1 MLLRKLLLASLLL
14 ALVFAAGA
22 LWVIERVRAADRVV
36 AIERVA
42 AAFNTDLVRARCE
55 ANPKWFLAGPRDN
68 APSAALLADPDAD
81 VLAPRPDTDPRPF
94 EYFSYDVEFVG
105 QSTAAP
111 RFPQTM
117 RALMRAG
124 RDMVTEPFV
133 TTDGTGVQTAIRTNW
148 EGPCLVLLFRQHPQ
162 PGQLRERA
170 TLFAGLTGGAFVV
183 ALLVVFPLDRRI
195 RRLGDQLRASARTE
209 YREPASV
216 GGKDELSAL
225 GFAFNEA
232 GVDINRLQTDVRDRD
247 AEVKRVLTHLST
259 DTTALYQTAVDAPQ
273 TPGQVLTSVLQVL
286 NTVTGAQMRDP
297 AHRPPSTF
305 KVGGVLTTVARELAM
320 PAASRRVLLDVRG
333 LDADIAITGDA
344 GWLTQA
350 LRVLVAQA
358 IDREPAGGTITIT
371 LDRPVSGRP
380 VIRVRDHGPV
390 LPDPELKKINAVRR
404 FRGDEGRGGDLRGDI
419 GLALAIVHEV
429 AHRLEMQA
437 VFSRPV
443 DGGLEVCLG
452 PNDAIA
458 LSNQA

>member
-1 MLLRKLLLASLLL
+1 MLLRKLLLASLIL

-22 LWVIERVRAADRVV
+22 LWAIERVRAADR
-36 AIERVA
+36 ALALERVA
-42 AAFNTDLVRARCE
+42 TSFNTDLVRARCE
-55 ANPKWFLAGPRDN
+55 ANPRWFLAGPRDN

-94 EYFSYDVEFVG
+94 EYFSYDIEFVG

-111 RFPQTM
+111 RFPATM

-124 RDMVTEPFV
+124 RDQVTEPFV
-133 TTDGTGVQTAIRTNW
+133 TANGTGVQTAIRTNW

-162 PGQLRERA
+162 PGQLRQRA
-170 TLFAGLTGGAFVV
+170 TLYAGLTAGAFVV

-195 RRLGDQLRASARTE
+195 RRLGAQLRASARTE

-216 GGKDELSAL
+216 GGKDELSVL

-247 AEVKRVLTHLST
+247 AEIKRVLSHLT
-259 DTTALYQTAVDAPQ
+259 MDTEALYQTAVAQPQ
-273 TPGQVLTSVLQVL
+273 TPGPVLAGVLHVL
-286 NTVTGAQMRDP
+286 NSVAGAQLRDP
-297 AHRPPSTF
+297 AHRPASAF
-305 KVGGVLTTVARELAM
+305 KVGAVLTSVARELAL
-320 PAASRRVLLDVRG
+320 PAASRRVLIDVRG
-333 LDADIAITGDA
+333 LDADVSITGDA

-350 LRVLVAQA
+350 LRVLLAQA
-358 IDREPAGGTITIT
+358 VDREPAGGTVT
-371 LDRPVSGRP
+371 LTLSRSAGGRP
-380 VIRVRDHGPV
+380 VIRVRDHGSV
-390 LPDPELKKINAVRR
+390 LPDPELKKLNAVRR

-443 DGGLEVCLG
+443 DGGLEVDLG
-452 PNDAIA
+452 PNDAVA
-458 LSNQA
+458 PTRQA